1 MSILD
6 KVKEASKKA
15 KGLSKNG
22 SKKDSGS
29 KSKKGSSKVEKKM
42 IRKSKADGELDD
54 LMDFSD
60 IDSMMK
66 EDSELSGLASEE
78 NQNSSG
84 SDSGL
89 GKRVAG
95 LEDKLVQMEGS
106 VKSTR
111 SRIGNMDERLADMEQ
126 NILKLLSV
134 YEVVKRDIN
143 PFIEGGKGVS
153 KDDKID
159 PALLG
164 IEGAELIK
172 TPDVSDELENMDF
185 GTDMLLSKDTESGEG
200 MELGEMEG
208 DLDLSDID
216 LNGGPDPGP
225 SLDEPPSVDEPPSM
239 EKETFPPEKIETPV
253 SDLEGG
259 ADIREQSSPISPPI
273 VKGEPRVHKRAGPI
287 LEAISYDYRT
297 VILVMRWIEFMF
309 ERVTR
314 DRISALLDYYK
325 DVGWISETV
334 KSQIM
339 AYARGEI
346 QNILSFE
353 PDDVDEEVLLDSS
366 PKQPSD
372 YKKVSDWRLSAD
384 DHLKSLLFVTKIA
397 GLEVNKDTFNSLE
410 EEIKIFTRN
419 LAGYHGV

>member
-1 MSILD
+1 MS
-6 KVKEASKKA
+6 E
-15 KGLSKNG
+15 
-22 SKKDSGS
+22 
-29 KSKKGSSKVEKKM
+29 
-42 IRKSKADGELDD
+42 
-54 LMDFSD
+54 
-60 IDSMMK
+60 MMT
-66 EDSELSGLASEE
+66 GG
-78 NQNSSG
+78 NQNPSS

-89 GKRVAG
+89 DKRVAG

-111 SRIGNMDERLADMEQ
+111 SRIGSMDERLADMEQ

-143 PFIEGGKGVS
+143 PFIENRVGASV
-153 KDDKID
+153 DDRID

-172 TPDVSDELENMDF
+172 TPDISDDLEGMDF
-185 GTDMLLSKDTESGEG
+185 GSDMLLSKDTENGQG
-200 MELGEMEG
+200 MEIGMDG
-208 DLDLSDID
+208 GGFDLSDID
-216 LNGGPDPGP
+216 ISDGPDPGP
-225 SLDEPPSVDEPPSM
+225 SLDEPPPIGKPPKMEVDM
-239 EKETFPPEKIETPV
+239 FPPEEIETPE
-253 SDLEGG
+253 SEFEGG
-259 ADIREQSSPISPPI
+259 ADIREDTIQSPISPP
-273 VKGEPRVHKRAGPI
+273 VVREEPRVQRRAGPI
-287 LEAISYDYRT
+287 LEKISYDYRT

-346 QNILSFE
+346 QNILRFE
-353 PDDVDEEVLLDSS
+353 PDDVDEDVLLDSS